1 MTLKHKKKR
10 RDSLTSKIFLNQ
22 GEFCPAKTLS
32 GKPEYG
38 RIFETSGGNMIQEMK
53 YVESDETAAVIKH
66 RVEDNKLVMEMR
78 CRDIVCRSV
87 YKRMQ

>member
-1 MTLKHKKKR
+1 M
-10 RDSLTSKIFLNQ
+10 
-22 GEFCPAKTLS
+22 S